1 MEACINSI
9 LMAIILQ
16 EILEAVSI
24 KNEGKREGVGDLR
37 RDEKS

>member
-24 KNEGKREGVGDLR
+24 KNEGKREGVEDLR